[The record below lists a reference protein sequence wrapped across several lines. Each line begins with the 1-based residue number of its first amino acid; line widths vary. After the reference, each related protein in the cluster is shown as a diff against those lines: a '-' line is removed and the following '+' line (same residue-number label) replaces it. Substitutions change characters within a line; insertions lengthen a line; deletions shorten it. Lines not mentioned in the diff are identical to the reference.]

1 MVCTYLMAVRAE
13 MIQGPVD
20 INGLKIRLSKG
31 GALTNPFDEDI
42 SPYDSEENNSDAPK
56 QEVEFN
62 LSSRIKAAGGRVRI
76 RQSDGSLRMYDV
88 NQGKYV
94 E

>member
-31 GALTNPFDEDI
+31 GALVNPFEDRDEDE
-42 SPYDSEENNSDAPK
+42 SRTPK

-62 LSSRIKAAGGRVRI
+62 LSSRIRATGGRVRI
-76 RQSDGSLRMYDV
+76 SQPDGSLRMYDV

-94 E
+94 D